1 MGKYWNGSP
10 FPREAA
16 LGIVTAMLSLRHR
29 MFFQPKNSIGKTTH
43 VDFPPPFPHLHINWN
58 M

>member
-1 MGKYWNGSP
+1 M
-10 FPREAA
+10 PRTAA
-16 LGIVTAMLSLRHR
+16 LGIVTAMLSLRHG
-29 MFFQPKNSIGKTTH
+29 MFFQPKNSIGKTSL